1 MADSEAEKAF
11 FEAQALNADP
21 AEYGV
26 AQETPDTSNA
36 DDYDP
41 MQAGQDQSYPQ
52 EGDASAV
59 ASSALDP
66 LHEHPQNFPQAQKAD
81 VALPSDEGST
91 PSDVPSQ
98 TSHGQNEAK
107 ETGEENGV
115 EAEYEPPAALSHVQ
129 DMASVSADIP
139 QRSVSQNMNET
150 VSSFDVSQQ
159 QTQTVSDKITPHDV
173 PNSSFVPA
181 SSNAGISAQSDS
193 ASKTAH
199 NEPQPS
205 TPLPSVEPTKSPTP
219 AIPTTAAAASRAR
232 LPHDRVGILEDRIE
246 ADPRGDLE
254 AWLELISEHRS
265 RNKVDSARQV
275 YERFFKV
282 FPAAVSP
289 FQFSS
294 LGFLKVSNSLPTGR
308 TMGCLREYG
317 VREQR
322 AVPPGADI

>member
-1 MADSEAEKAF
+1 MADEEAEKAF
-11 FEAQALNADP
+11 FAAQASNADSTH
-21 AEYGV
+21 YGV
-26 AQETPDTSNA
+26 AQELAETQNTG
-36 DDYDP
+36 DYDL
-41 MQAGQDQSYPQ
+41 MQAGQAHQGAAPASESSASYPQ
-52 EGDASAV
+52 G
-59 ASSALDP
+59 L
-66 LHEHPQNFPQAQKAD
+66 PQAQHPNIS
-81 VALPSDEGST
+81 LPGVEHLN
-91 PSDVPSQ
+91 PSNSPSK
-98 TSHGQNEAK
+98 TLHGQNEAK

-159 QTQTVSDKITPHDV
+159 QTVSDKITPHDV

-193 ASKTAH
+193 ASKPPH
-199 NEPQPS
+199 NEPNPP

-219 AIPTTAAAASRAR
+219 AIPASTAASRAR

-265 RNKVDSARQV
+265 RNKIESARQV

-282 FPAAVSP
+282 FPAAVSV
-289 FQFSS
+289 FRFFLNIASS
-294 LGFLKVSNSLPTGR
+294 NRRLG
-308 TMGCLREYG
+308 
-317 VREQR
+317 
-322 AVPPGADI
+322 